1 MGAIENKHI
10 FAAYANLAIDG
21 LIKTLNFIAKKLDTQ
36 KQLSSWDIK
45 HVITLIDSIFDQNPQ
60 NNLEQIV
67 EGYLPWI
74 KPIIEMKTPKKGER
88 QSDKLC
94 IEYKT
99 IITAFASLLND
110 VRNYY
115 THYYHDPICI
125 YPRGYDIPSSLN
137 CIYDSAINI
146 IKERF
151 QAEEKEMEHLRR
163 YTRKKKGGLF

>member
-74 KPIIEMKTPKKGER
+74 KPIIEMKT
-88 QSDKLC
+88 
-94 IEYKT
+94 
-99 IITAFASLLND
+99 A
-110 VRNYY
+110 
-115 THYYHDPICI
+115 
-125 YPRGYDIPSSLN
+125 
-137 CIYDSAINI
+137 
-146 IKERF
+146 
-151 QAEEKEMEHLRR
+151 
-163 YTRKKKGGLF
+163 